1 PRPHQDGLVQPG
13 EDRRHRQAHPRRRR
27 RDRRPP
33 EDRLGLLRPRHQRD
47 HDGRELPQGQEA
59 SPPRRGL
66 SRRPIW
72 RRRPLCRRPHRD
84 RRRRRRAHRRD
95 RARRHRPREF
105 QRLGRRGEGAAR
117 RLQEDRRVAGMK
129 LLPAIALLLASSAAT
144 AAEAPA
150 EYPSAVQTFLDVC
163 VTGELS
169 VAAREA
175 ALQAGG
181 WTPVAEPTLDV
192 PAFGISKAI
201 EKNFNYSKPVSVREW
216 TKSVDGAPVQAVL
229 ATFPADRRYP
239 NLCALT
245 FPDVKAA
252 W

>member
-1 PRPHQDGLVQPG
+1 
-13 EDRRHRQAHPRRRR
+13 
-27 RDRRPP
+27 
-33 EDRLGLLRPRHQRD
+33 
-47 HDGRELPQGQEA
+47 
-59 SPPRRGL
+59 
-66 SRRPIW
+66 
-72 RRRPLCRRPHRD
+72 
-84 RRRRRRAHRRD
+84 
-95 RARRHRPREF
+95 
-105 QRLGRRGEGAAR
+105 
-117 RLQEDRRVAGMK
+117 MK

-252 W
+252 WPYRDAFDAGVKALGLKGKSTDLPHYFEYSGKLGADKKPARAEIFSRSQATGEKNSMHLYIAF